1 MNTRRTLL
9 LIFVLALVLR
19 AGWVVV
25 RWQTRGPQLE
35 FPDEQIHWQLARN
48 LATRGQLVTD
58 DGRWASRMPGYPLFL
73 LPFAWLGARGILAA
87 QLAQAVLSAA
97 TAALA
102 AAFVRSHAAAR
113 DSARGKVGTGE
124 DGKGITAAGR
134 GGQPPPAG
142 HGADAGITLARRLA
156 LITGLLVAVD
166 PYAIFFSA
174 LLLTEVLFTFEV
186 VLLVVS
192 AASWLQRP
200 GRLSAAGVAL
210 CGTAAILTRPS
221 AAGWVVLLWVMLL
234 GFKRFHPAGWRL
246 VAISALTL
254 AAALVPWALRNRAVI
269 GAPAWLSTNGGVTLY
284 DAVGP
289 QATGA
294 SDQSFLQRMPELA
307 QMTEPQRDR
316 YLYKR
321 AIEQIRRD
329 PLRIVR
335 LAWVKF
341 CRTWNPLPNAP
352 GYRRSPRA
360 WVLAAYTVVL
370 LILAAVGVGFWRRCP
385 ATLALILLPIVYFT
399 ILHSIFIGSVRYRVP
414 LMPLLAMLAA
424 GGACVLLA
432 RRGRTAVA

>member
-113 DSARGKVGTGE
+113 DSARGKAGTCQG
-124 DGKGITAAGR
+124 GK
-134 GGQPPPAG
+134 
-142 HGADAGITLARRLA
+142 GITLARRLA

-370 LILAAVGVGFWRRCP
+370 LILAAVGVGFWRRWP